1 MKETARIRGGALSI
15 GAGAFALFWDLA
27 PTALNDELPW
37 MVTLAIHGVSLVSL
51 VTGLILLMRDFR
63 VLSAG
68 TLIARMG
75 LIIAVVGLLTV
86 FPLIPVGFLLL
97 AVGLLLV
104 RVHRVA
110 AFILGVGSVALL
122 LSVVAGARV
131 GMEDAP
137 TLSGAATAWFQ
148 VSVWLIAAGLATIG
162 GSQLRSDP
170 TPRHGV
176 QGVWP

>member
-1 MKETARIRGGALSI
+1 MKDTARIRGGALTI
-15 GAGAFALFWDLA
+15 GAGAFALFWGLA

-37 MVTLAIHGVSLVSL
+37 MVTLGFHGLSLVSL

-63 VLSAG
+63 LLSAG

-75 LIIAVVGLLTV
+75 VIVAVVGLLTV

-104 RVHRVA
+104 RLHRA
-110 AFILGVGSVALL
+110 AAGMLGVGSVALL
-122 LSVVAGARV
+122 LSVITGARV

-137 TLSGAATAWFQ
+137 TMSGPATAWFQ

-162 GSQLRSDP
+162 GSQLRWDP
-170 TPRHGV
+170 ETRHGAHDV
-176 QGVWP
+176 